1 MKLVKNF
8 EALFVAALGLAC
20 AANYVLDRQDNATT
34 TPAVASVASVASVA
48 TPLAYNA
55 PVIVVSAKRL
65 SADQKK
71 QSLLDESKA
80 AMAADHAASKM

>member
-20 AANYVLDRQDNATT
+20 AANYVLDRQDNAIA
-34 TPAVASVASVASVA
+34 TPAVASVASVAP
-48 TPLAYNA
+48 PLAYNT

>member
-20 AANYVLDRQDNATT
+20 AANYVLDRQDNATA
-34 TPAVASVASVASVA
+34 TPAVASVPSVAAS
-48 TPLAYNA
+48 LAYNA

-80 AMAADHAASKM
+80 AMAADHTASKM